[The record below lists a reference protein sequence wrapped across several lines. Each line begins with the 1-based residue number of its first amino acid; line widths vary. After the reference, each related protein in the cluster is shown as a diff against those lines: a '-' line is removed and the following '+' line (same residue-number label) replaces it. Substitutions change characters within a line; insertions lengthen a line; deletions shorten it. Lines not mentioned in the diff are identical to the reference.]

1 MDKGTGPETVPV
13 LVVVKELDA
22 AKAMTFARER
32 THNHLWWRWRV
43 TAGCKYLGEIAG
55 VEV

>member
-13 LVVVKELDA
+13 LVVMKELDA

-32 THNHLWWRWRV
+32 THDNLWWRWRV

-55 VEV
+55 VDG